1 MGSPSPS
8 VPSAMKLSSSAVKLK
23 LDEMNEIKESLQV
36 TEYCVKV
43 TSRSAK
49 LAIEHC
55 NRAFAALDQFI
66 TSYKEDIRPQQRR
79 WK

>member
-8 VPSAMKLSSSAVKLK
+8 ITTPAKLSSSEIKLK

-36 TEYCVKV
+36 TEFCVKV
-43 TSRSAK
+43 TSRSAR
-49 LAIEHC
+49 LAIEQC

-66 TSYKEDIRPQQRR
+66 TSYKEDTTPQPRR
-79 WK
+79 WI